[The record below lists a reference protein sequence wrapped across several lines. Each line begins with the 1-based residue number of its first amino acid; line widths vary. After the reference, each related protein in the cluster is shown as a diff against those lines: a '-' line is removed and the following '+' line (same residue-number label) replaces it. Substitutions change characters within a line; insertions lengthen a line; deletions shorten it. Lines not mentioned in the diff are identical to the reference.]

1 MPVFQSV
8 LNEKN
13 KIMTTANKKIIMK
26 IATVHKIHSHRDDTM
41 KRNKEKQPR
50 NKLSIHEKQ
59 PRNKLN
65 IHEKQP
71 RYKLII
77 L

>member
-1 MPVFQSV
+1 
-8 LNEKN
+8 
-13 KIMTTANKKIIMK
+13 MK
-26 IATVHKIHSHRDDTM
+26 IATVHKRHLHRGDTI
-41 KRNKEKQPR
+41 KRNKENQPR

-65 IHEKQP
+65 IHGKQP

-77 L
+77 LW